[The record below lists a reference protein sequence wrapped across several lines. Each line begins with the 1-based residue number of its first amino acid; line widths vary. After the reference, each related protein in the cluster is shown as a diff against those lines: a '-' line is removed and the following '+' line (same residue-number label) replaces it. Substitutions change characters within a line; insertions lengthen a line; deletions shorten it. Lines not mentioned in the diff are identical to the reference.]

1 MPMPEIRVE
10 PSDVLPLCPHCE
22 AELDHIKKVEHG
34 VLEKHVIYIC
44 PHCRKILG
52 IGNDREN

>member
-1 MPMPEIRVE
+1 MPEIRVE